1 MALNKKSGQSS
12 GNSTQTT
19 NLVIR
24 AKDEGSQQIAA
35 IGKRL
40 GELKINA
47 DSASQSFN
55 NLAQKIQ
62 QSSAPALAAIGA
74 IGFAVKGVYDT
85 INSAEGMAF
94 FEAIE
99 AGAKESLE
107 SVARFSDT
115 IRAGQQIGTPLV
127 EGFLFGKGG
136 RQTAQKLKEEARE
149 IGKVVEE
156 IGKRSGQRAIGQGV
170 ADGIRNSVASGR
182 KAFDELRA
190 SATRTADSVSSRV
203 TPAIERSF
211 DSVSRAGVRA
221 RAQLAEVARSADEVR
236 ARVTAN
242 VNDRVVQAR
251 TTAQENFLRAQTVAQ
266 ERFAQARVAA
276 QERLAQARASIEGR
290 LAQGAGGEQLSL
302 DLGVPQPSIRE
313 TIVANARSTL
323 SNLRETGQQALA
335 GARERVANLRDGSQ
349 QLSLDLE
356 AEPPNRAIESARKTL
371 SSLREAGQ
379 QALAG
384 ARERIASL
392 RGEEQQQLD
401 LDLGIPQSNSA
412 IDAARKSLEG
422 LREAG
427 QRALARVQEVMA
439 EVSAPAEADNG
450 VEQLALSFGEVEAG
464 AEGADKAKS
473 SIQNLA
479 QEAKKASAEVGARLK
494 SSIEDVAKRLEGT
507 SIEGLMDSGKKAW
520 ETFSE
525 GFKEKAGQADRALGT
540 AISQAISGPTQD
552 DQGGQLSL
560 DLGDAQPQQDASALE
575 LAKQALETLKT
586 RFQEVQENAKDFFE
600 TLRAGSGENSGV
612 EQLALDFEAVSDSAQ
627 SKSGLKGAIEASR
640 DAISKTAT
648 AVKTALGP
656 ALEKLPLDQLSKKF
670 NSIVSSDTVKA
681 GKEAWEKFSGSFRDT
696 AASAASAVRAQ
707 VAAVLAP
714 REQQLQDSQQGITD
728 AGDEALD
735 AAGEAAQR
743 ASENFDKLLAKA
755 DFVDQKFRELS
766 ENIGNVV
773 KAATGGLSGLSQGVG
788 LVAGAGEPL
797 ELFSLMKQGTSSAI
811 EAVSNVS
818 QEIFF
823 MGGALQQL
831 QSIVVGG
838 PYDILIGQNVRLQ
851 EQLLSTKASI
861 AANNKVLQDGITI
874 EDPGKAIDALNAPID
889 AAISQIRKDSLELV
903 GVTSKD
909 LVEVFNIISQQISN
923 VNLDLGEA
931 ADLTISF
938 AAGLGTIGL
947 PLDQARQEIQSIMTG
962 TIDMNSVLAKSL
974 GITNAQ
980 LKTWI
985 AQDVVY
991 ERLNSRLAS
1000 FVSGNQKAAQT
1011 IGGVSSNIQEVFDE
1025 ITREAGEPFLDPIVE
1040 GVDAVYQFLSEN
1052 QQFLSNTVSDYL
1064 DRIRV
1069 AATSAIE
1076 AFLALGERSGPTLIG
1091 IARLIG
1097 DSLVS
1102 AVQGLGDG
1110 IKVTT
1115 ALLGPFL
1122 DILGAIASAVGSSP
1136 FLSLFVQVK
1145 VLETAFG
1152 SLVAVAAPLSKAIP
1166 LVGEAMLFTQIRGN
1180 ALVNTVAN
1188 LSKSWGL
1195 FASSLLLGGKYLD
1208 KIPGGMNAATS
1219 AITQFFGRMEAGAL
1233 PTQLGAIGTAL
1244 NGLGTQFP
1252 IVARFGQFFAGSI
1265 SAMIPSLAGATV
1277 SILGFAQSMGIGKD
1291 ELSGLLG
1298 AVPNLIS
1305 GLGNTVGKAKIF
1317 GIELTGIGEK
1327 INQLAGIVD
1336 QKMGKPAE
1344 ALDKLNEAAN
1354 GVLTGIGDQV
1364 RQQAIRYG
1372 IWGTSILAVASAL
1385 GGLLAQNETF
1395 KYVLTV
1401 IAEKIAEFGTAITE
1415 KLLHP
1420 VSLATIATIG
1430 LTTAIGTGL
1439 ATELGRMAVQM
1450 GRVIATEAPL
1460 FFRDMAKGLQL
1471 FNAALM
1477 ANTSPMQL
1485 FRDLMEKRP
1494 ATFGELELA
1503 EPPVPEAKPAPEVAP
1518 PATFGEVDLEPP
1530 QTFGDVELE
1539 GEKEGPQ
1546 TLGDVDIESE
1556 DEEARRK
1563 ERERKLEEQERRKE
1577 RRAKARSRLE
1587 GKVAPERIEEL
1598 LDLSEAQAEAAKT
1611 SGQFE
1616 QGMIG
1621 SRQATT
1627 ATSKS
1632 TATAAT
1638 STTALGNAQAFVT
1651 KTAATLSA
1659 TMKAL
1664 VVTLGPIVGIVALFS
1679 AWGYAIDQVTK
1690 ASQIQKEMQ
1699 EELLK
1704 VLKEQ
1709 EVTIAKIQSLQGKQV
1724 ENPLLEQITES
1735 DLKTDEERRA
1745 FKEGGAEQVLAL
1757 RRVRDL
1763 NDEGKKKSP
1772 IRRFGEQALD
1782 VVGQS
1787 VSKLDL
1793 ALREATGDFDRT
1805 SLLEGLPG
1813 IGETGAQRRERLKD
1827 ATVSTTSSRRLEAE
1841 KIAGAETLTDAGTFL
1856 QQSQSTTGAAISGL
1870 MKQAQ
1875 ETERLLTEAR
1885 AKGLEARSRELEEKL
1900 EQEQETYKKAQDEI
1914 LDYAT
1919 ALEGTKFA
1927 TSAQQEDALGIA
1939 TALRKVVSDLEEE
1952 ITVTGVD
1959 FARLGTSFEQLRVE
1973 SENALAFFK
1982 KGEGNPEQ
1990 VKQRAGQLLS
2000 STQQL
2005 FEDSFISSEQALA
2018 NYAVLF
2024 QRNSALELDD
2034 QEKLQEAIL
2043 AARQKQ
2049 VEGAVKLEEAKV
2061 AKLAQLA
2068 AEGGVGQFE
2077 SELGNLELERQKAE
2091 IQLKGLR
2098 TSYEEQNRLRVARF
2112 QDASGQIGADLS
2124 RSQREL
2130 AIGTNPAIAAKAQAD
2145 VNRLMAER
2153 LSLEDKLAAAEV
2165 GRNNAAIGAIEQRR
2179 AAVQTEL
2186 EAAEKTLA
2194 GTNIGGEA
2202 ADALQTEIVG
2212 YQEQLASLGESFRN
2226 QQRSANRNFVT
2237 EEAQLL
2243 AQLAESQNQELEL
2256 RLKELQDRANSALDE
2271 SMAKRKAQLQE
2282 LRKAGIVSEEQQNL
2296 AVAKLQE
2303 DRIQQDLALERRRL
2317 REYMANPKRF
2327 EREIRESNTRIAQL
2341 TLERFE
2347 AERNSWEQQL
2357 ALFQTYVDDQAE
2369 AAKNAIEI
2377 ENQELIKQS
2386 KLYEAISQAISAR
2399 NELLGK
2405 AKDFTQATGSAVAD
2419 TLERIAKLTG
2429 NEVLQADLATS
2440 AAIIRRD
2447 TLAKQ
2452 LEIQS
2457 KIFEIEQKQ
2466 AEIALIRREAENA
2479 IALAKA
2485 KQQILSAQGA
2495 VVVAEQQFKRGDIT
2509 EAELT
2514 GKRLELL
2521 GAVTDYQ
2528 GLELERNVIAQ
2539 ERQLQPVLQEL
2550 LRQQQQQEAQ
2560 AQLDAADIA
2569 VLETFPQGLSA
2580 EADVDMAIRLGER
2593 LGIKATDM
2601 KDLAEQIRGVRGEL
2615 QSGYAQ
2621 EIYGDP
2627 NIFADDIGF
2636 REAQMQ
2642 AGPGYRNIERLKAQG
2657 IDLGFYSELDEI
2669 TASPIASVPVVENGE
2684 RFLDRGTSGRASAGA
2699 FDEQTGPLLDI
2710 LSGVETATAG
2720 MDESIA
2726 GLEESFSSVSLENLQ
2741 SVLPEIVG
2749 RDALIDATFEG
2760 SGNVEAA
2767 INEGLALSNE
2777 TLETITDGLE
2787 PLAEVRDFLGE
2798 DGPLKMSLDN
2808 LNLEPYLGENAE
2820 LLRTTTSIASGVEAI
2835 VAALPGA
2842 IAPAAAP
2849 AAEAATEESTQP
2861 KRDDPPLRQREINSF
2876 IRQFETLISKDALEK
2891 ARSRESESGRRVTEA
2906 ELRDLITSSI
2916 SPFRLEGSKLNLE
2929 TASTGQ
2935 ILEAFRTAV
2944 ADTQTETVGRGGRGG
2959 RTRTTYEIKPNLTFN
2974 VQGNP
2979 DERTIA
2985 REAVRQF
2992 ETILNRAIAQG

>member
-1 MALNKKSGQSS
+1 
-12 GNSTQTT
+12 
-19 NLVIR
+19 
-24 AKDEGSQQIAA
+24 
-35 IGKRL
+35 
-40 GELKINA
+40 
-47 DSASQSFN
+47 
-55 NLAQKIQ
+55 
-62 QSSAPALAAIGA
+62 
-74 IGFAVKGVYDT
+74 
-85 INSAEGMAF
+85 
-94 FEAIE
+94 
-99 AGAKESLE
+99 
-107 SVARFSDT
+107 
-115 IRAGQQIGTPLV
+115 
-127 EGFLFGKGG
+127 
-136 RQTAQKLKEEARE
+136 
-149 IGKVVEE
+149 
-156 IGKRSGQRAIGQGV
+156 
-170 ADGIRNSVASGR
+170 
-182 KAFDELRA
+182 
-190 SATRTADSVSSRV
+190 
-203 TPAIERSF
+203 
-211 DSVSRAGVRA
+211 
-221 RAQLAEVARSADEVR
+221 
-236 ARVTAN
+236 
-242 VNDRVVQAR
+242 
-251 TTAQENFLRAQTVAQ
+251 
-266 ERFAQARVAA
+266 
-276 QERLAQARASIEGR
+276 
-290 LAQGAGGEQLSL
+290 
-302 DLGVPQPSIRE
+302 
-313 TIVANARSTL
+313 
-323 SNLRETGQQALA
+323 
-335 GARERVANLRDGSQ
+335 
-349 QLSLDLE
+349 
-356 AEPPNRAIESARKTL
+356 
-371 SSLREAGQ
+371 
-379 QALAG
+379 
-384 ARERIASL
+384 
-392 RGEEQQQLD
+392 
-401 LDLGIPQSNSA
+401 
-412 IDAARKSLEG
+412 
-422 LREAG
+422 
-427 QRALARVQEVMA
+427 
-439 EVSAPAEADNG
+439 
-450 VEQLALSFGEVEAG
+450 
-464 AEGADKAKS
+464 
-473 SIQNLA
+473 
-479 QEAKKASAEVGARLK
+479 
-494 SSIEDVAKRLEGT
+494 
-507 SIEGLMDSGKKAW
+507 
-520 ETFSE
+520 
-525 GFKEKAGQADRALGT
+525 
-540 AISQAISGPTQD
+540 
-552 DQGGQLSL
+552 
-560 DLGDAQPQQDASALE
+560 
-575 LAKQALETLKT
+575 
-586 RFQEVQENAKDFFE
+586 
-600 TLRAGSGENSGV
+600 
-612 EQLALDFEAVSDSAQ
+612 
-627 SKSGLKGAIEASR
+627 
-640 DAISKTAT
+640 
-648 AVKTALGP
+648 
-656 ALEKLPLDQLSKKF
+656 
-670 NSIVSSDTVKA
+670 
-681 GKEAWEKFSGSFRDT
+681 
-696 AASAASAVRAQ
+696 
-707 VAAVLAP
+707 
-714 REQQLQDSQQGITD
+714 
-728 AGDEALD
+728 
-735 AAGEAAQR
+735 
-743 ASENFDKLLAKA
+743 
-755 DFVDQKFRELS
+755 
-766 ENIGNVV
+766 
-773 KAATGGLSGLSQGVG
+773 
-788 LVAGAGEPL
+788 
-797 ELFSLMKQGTSSAI
+797 
-811 EAVSNVS
+811 
-818 QEIFF
+818 

-861 AANNKVLQDGITI
+861 VANNKVLQDGIKVG
-874 EDPGKAIDALNAPID
+874 DPGKAIDALNAPINEVI
-889 AAISQIRKDSLELV
+889 AQIRKDSLELV
-903 GVTSKD
+903 GITSKE
-909 LVEVFNIISQQISN
+909 LVGVFNLVSQQLSN
-923 VNLDLGEA
+923 VNLELDEA

-947 PLDQARQEIQSIMTG
+947 PLFQARQEIQSILTG

-991 ERLNSRLAS
+991 ERLNARLAA
-1000 FVSGNQKAAQT
+1000 FVSCNQKAAKT
-1011 IGGVSSNIQEVFDE
+1011 VGGISSNIQEIFDE
-1025 ITREAGEPFLDPIVE
+1025 IGRRAGEPFLKPVVE
-1040 GVDAVYQFLSEN
+1040 ALDAVYQFLSQN
-1052 QQFLSNTVSDYL
+1052 QQLLSGAVSDYL
-1064 DRIRV
+1064 ERIRIS
-1069 AATSAIE
+1069 ATGAIE
-1076 AFLALGERSGPTLIG
+1076 AFLELGDRAAPTLLG
-1091 IARLIG
+1091 ITKLIG
-1097 DSLVS
+1097 G
-1102 AVQGLGDG
+1102 AVVRAIDGLAGG
-1110 IKVTT
+1110 FKAAT
-1115 ALLGPFL
+1115 AVLGPFL
-1122 DILGAIASAVGSSP
+1122 DILGEIANAVGTSP
-1136 FLSLFVQVK
+1136 LLSLFIQIK
-1145 VLETAFG
+1145 TLEAAFG
-1152 SLVAVAAPLSKAIP
+1152 ALVAVASPVAVAIP
-1166 LVGEAMLFTQIRGN
+1166 LVGEAMVFTQIRGN
-1180 ALVNTVAN
+1180 ALVNTITH

-1208 KIPGGMNAATS
+1208 KIPGGMNAATA

-1233 PTQLGAIGTAL
+1233 PAQLGAIGNAM
-1244 NGLGTQFP
+1244 NKLGTQFP

-1291 ELSGLLG
+1291 ELSGFLG
-1298 AVPNLIS
+1298 SIPNLIS

-1317 GIELTGIGEK
+1317 GIELTGVGEK
-1327 INQLAGIVD
+1327 LNELAEVVD
-1336 QKMGKPAE
+1336 RKMGKPAE
-1344 ALDKLNEAAN
+1344 ALDKLNEAASET
-1354 GVLTGIGDQV
+1354 LKGIGDQV

-1372 IWGTSILAVASAL
+1372 VWGVSILAVTGAL
-1385 GGLLAQNETF
+1385 AALVAQNDAL

-1401 IAEKIAEFGTAITE
+1401 VVEKIVEVGTAIAE

-1430 LTTAIGTGL
+1430 LATAIGTGL

-1494 ATFGELELA
+1494 ATFGELELV
-1503 EPPVPEAKPAPEVAP
+1503 EPPAPEVKPAPEVAP
-1518 PATFGEVDLEPP
+1518 PSTFGEVELEPP
-1530 QTFGDVELE
+1530 QAFGDVELE
-1539 GEKEGPQ
+1539 GDKEGPQ

-1556 DEEARRK
+1556 EEEARRK

-1577 RRAKARSRLE
+1577 RRAKTRSRLE

-1598 LDLSEAQAEAAKT
+1598 LDLSEAQAEVAKT

-1627 ATSKS
+1627 ASSKS
-1632 TATAAT
+1632 TAAAAT
-1638 STTALGNAQAFVT
+1638 STTALGNAQAFAT
-1651 KTAATLSA
+1651 KTAATLGA

-1709 EVTIAKIQSLQGKQV
+1709 EMTIAKIQSLQGKQI

-1763 NDEGKKKSP
+1763 NDEGKEKSP
-1772 IRRFGEQALD
+1772 IRRLGEQALD

-1793 ALREATGDFDRT
+1793 AFREATGDFDRT
-1805 SLLEGLPG
+1805 SALKGLPG
-1813 IGETGAQRRERLKD
+1813 IGETGAQRRQRLED
-1827 ATVSTTSSRRLEAE
+1827 ATTSTTSSRRLEAE
-1841 KIAGAETLTDAGTFL
+1841 RIAGAETLTDAGTFL
-1856 QQSQSTTGAAISGL
+1856 QQSQSTTGASISGL

-1875 ETERLLTEAR
+1875 ETEKLLTEAR

-1973 SENALAFFK
+1973 SENALAFFR

-2005 FEDSFISSEQALA
+2005 LESGLISSEQALA

-2024 QRNSALELDD
+2024 QRNNALELDD
-2034 QEKLQEAIL
+2034 QRKLQEGIL

-2049 VEGAVKLEEAKV
+2049 VESAIKLEEAKT
-2061 AKLAQLA
+2061 AKLKQLA
-2068 AEGGVGQFE
+2068 AEGEITQFQ
-2077 SELGNLELERQKAE
+2077 SELGNIELERQKAE
-2091 IQLKGLR
+2091 VQLQGLR
-2098 TSYEEQNRLRVARF
+2098 DSYEEQNRLRVAQF
-2112 QDASGQIGADLS
+2112 QDAAGSIGAELS
-2124 RSQREL
+2124 RSQKEL
-2130 AIGTNPAIAAKAQAD
+2130 AANTGSSEATIALK
-2145 VNRLMAER
+2145 
-2153 LSLEDKLAAAEV
+2153 
-2165 GRNNAAIGAIEQRR
+2165 
-2179 AAVQTEL
+2179 
-2186 EAAEKTLA
+2186 
-2194 GTNIGGEA
+2194 
-2202 ADALQTEIVG
+2202 TEISG
-2212 YQEQLASLGESFRN
+2212 YQEQLADLGESFRN
-2226 QQRSANRNFVT
+2226 QQSRANRDFVT

-2243 AQLAESQNQELEL
+2243 AQLAESQNQDLEL
-2256 RLKELQDRANSALDE
+2256 RFKELQDRANSALDE

-2282 LRKAGIVSEEQQNL
+2282 LRKAGIIFEQQQNL
-2296 AVAKLQE
+2296 AKAKLQE
-2303 DRIQQDLALERRRL
+2303 ERVQQDLVLERRRL

-2327 EREIRESNTRIAQL
+2327 EREIRESNKRIAQL

-2347 AERNSWEQQL
+2347 AERNSWERQL
-2357 ALFQTYVDDQAE
+2357 ALFQRYVDDQAE

-2528 GLELERNVIAQ
+2528 GLELERSVIAQ

-2560 AQLDAADIA
+2560 AQIDAADIA
-2569 VLETFPQGLSA
+2569 VLETLPQGLSL
-2580 EADVDMAIRLGER
+2580 EAQNEMAVRLGDR
-2593 LGIKATDM
+2593 LGIKASDM

-2621 EIYGDP
+2621 GTYGDP

-2657 IDLGFYSELDEI
+2657 IDLGFYSELEKI
-2669 TASPIASVPVVENGE
+2669 TASPIASVPVVEDGE

-2749 RDALIDATFEG
+2749 RDAIIDATFEG
-2760 SGNVEAA
+2760 SGKVEAA

-2842 IAPAAAP
+2842 IAPEAAP
-2849 AAEAATEESTQP
+2849 AAEAAAEESTQP
-2861 KRDDPPLRQREINSF
+2861 KQDDPPLRQREINSF
-2876 IRQFETLISKDALEK
+2876 IRQFETLISKEALEK
-2891 ARSRESESGRRVTEA
+2891 ARSKESESGRRVTET
-2906 ELRDLITSSI
+2906 ELRDLIASSI

-2944 ADTQTETVGRGGRGG
+2944 TDAQTETTGRGGRGG